1 MDGPGALLSGEWR
14 NWLLFRGEDALVIK
28 AKTVDAMQFN
38 SKPRQQ
44 KEGKDRMNKEL
55 PNIQDTHR
63 HEELAQQCN
72 FCSRNFPPGS
82 RQGEI
87 RCLAIQKQNL
97 ALNVRT
103 VSLLPEIE
111 LACFQNKLAS
121 SMSVVEAQAPGASAN
136 AEAKL
141 ELVSSLLSTRNSSN
155 VDAVC
160 YEGLPLLTLCAAW
173 NVPDAAY
180 HLLSRMKPT

>member
-1 MDGPGALLSGEWR
+1 MDGPGAAERGMAELATLSWR
-14 NWLLFRGEDALVIK
+14 GRSGVIK

-63 HEELAQQCN
+63 HEELAQQSN
-72 FCSRNFPPGS
+72 FVL
-82 RQGEI
+82 EI
-87 RCLAIQKQNL
+87 FRLGPDRERFDVAIQKQNL

-121 SMSVVEAQAPGASAN
+121 SMSVVEAHAPGASAN

-173 NVPDAAY
+173 NVPDAVY